1 MPTNKHTILVALFY
15 NLNFFI
21 YNFVNSLFRYNEY
34 MYMQELMAEQLD
46 SICTTFP
53 TQIMTIFS
61 IPLLR
66 NTPQEISIVSSSNSS
81 IFSVI
86 LTIFYISGIQLNFGF
101 RIWITQYLEVLRG
114 SQLQN
119 HGQSPPNLNYM

>member
-34 MYMQELMAEQLD
+34 MYMQEIMAEQLD

-66 NTPQEISIVSSSNSS
+66 NTPQEMSIVSSSNSS

-86 LTIFYISGIQLNFGF
+86 LTIFYFLGIQLNFGF

>member
-34 MYMQELMAEQLD
+34 MYMQDFMAEQLD

-86 LTIFYISGIQLNFGF
+86 LTIFYFLGIQLNFGF

>member
-21 YNFVNSLFRYNEY
+21 YNFVNSLFRFNEY

>member
-34 MYMQELMAEQLD
+34 MYMQEIMAEQLD

-66 NTPQEISIVSSSNSS
+66 NTPQEMSIVSSSNSS

-86 LTIFYISGIQLNFGF
+86 LTIFYFLGIQLNFGF

-119 HGQSPPNLNYM
+119 QGQSPPNLNYM